1 MAKKRGM
8 GCIYRRGKIYWIKY
22 SLHGRP
28 CHESSRSRKEDDAKR
43 LLKKRLGGIE
53 EGRFHGLDAEKI
65 VLKALLEDMIT
76 DYKMNGKRSL
86 AKAER
91 SKKHLL
97 DFFNEA
103 RAREITTDRVKAFI
117 VHRQARDISHAEI
130 NRELAALKRS
140 FNLGLHAEKI
150 FRKPYIPMLKE
161 DNVRKGF
168 FEHKEF
174 LALRKALPDH
184 LKSAA
189 TFAYITG
196 WRKEETLGLRW
207 NQIDRQAG
215 TVRIDHG
222 VTKGGE
228 GRTVFL
234 HGELKE
240 VIETQSRER
249 RLDCPF
255 VFHRKGKP
263 IRDFRKSWDKALE
276 AAGLQGML
284 FHDLRRTAVRN
295 MVRAGVSE
303 RVAMMISG
311 HRTRSVFDRYN
322 IVNGADLK
330 EAARKVETYNQERTV
345 TETVT
350 VLPLRPQAVAENV
363 A

>member
-8 GCIYRRGKIYWIKY
+8 GCVYQRGRIFWIKY

-28 CHESSRSRKEDDAKR
+28 CHESSHSTKEGDAKR

-53 EGRFHGLDAEKI
+53 EGRFHGVDAEKI
-65 VLKALLEDMIT
+65 ALKTLLEDMIT
-76 DYKMNGKRSL
+76 DYKMNSKRSL
-86 AKAER
+86 VKAER
-91 SKKHLL
+91 NKKHLL
-97 DFFNEA
+97 DFFKDA
-103 RAREITTDRVKAFI
+103 RAREVTTDRVKAFI
-117 VHRQARDISHAEI
+117 VHRQARHVSNAEI
-130 NRELAALKRS
+130 NRELAALKRA
-140 FNLGLHAEKI
+140 FNLALHAEKI

-174 LALRKALPDH
+174 LAVRKALPEH
-184 LKSAA
+184 LKAAA
-189 TFAYITG
+189 TFGYITG
-196 WRKEETLGLRW
+196 WRKEEILGLRW
-207 NQIDRQAG
+207 NQVDRKAG
-215 TVRIDHG
+215 TVRIDPG

-228 GRTVFL
+228 GRTIFL
-234 HGELKE
+234 DGELKE
-240 VIETQSRER
+240 VIETRSRER
-249 RLDCPF
+249 RLDCPY

-276 AAGLQGML
+276 AAKLQGML

-322 IVNGADLK
+322 IVNGADLR
-330 EAARKVETYNQERTV
+330 EAARRVDTYNQERTV

-350 VLPLRPQAVAENV
+350 VVPLRHETAAENV
-363 A
+363 V